1 MRGKEIK
8 RLLKERGRSQA
19 ELARYLT
26 KTDASVSRL
35 VREEREAKASEVEA
49 IREFFNQPP
58 DAAPVRAG
66 HAGLI
71 PLYGYAAAGD
81 GDRLAMV
88 SEQVLEWMDP
98 PDIQGRANATAAFR
112 VSGESMEPRLFA
124 GEIVYVALGLA
135 PARGQDCIVELI
147 DDTALIKIYEGSREG
162 RVFLKQF
169 NPAKQLDLAWDKIRA
184 VHAVVARA

>member
-19 ELARYLT
+19 ELARFLN

-35 VREEREAKASEVEA
+35 VREEREAKASEVAA
-49 IREFFNQPP
+49 IRDFFNQPP
-58 DAAPVRAG
+58 EAAPIRSG
-66 HAGLI
+66 HAGVI

-81 GDRLAMV
+81 GERIAMIQ
-88 SEQVLEWMDP
+88 EQVLEWLDP

-124 GEIVYVALGLA
+124 GELVYVALGLA
-135 PARGQDCIVELI
+135 PARGQDCIVELQ
-147 DDTALIKIYEGSREG
+147 DNSALVKTYDGSRDG
-162 RVFLKQF
+162 RIYLKQY
-169 NPAKQLDLAWDKIRA
+169 NPDKQLAFTWDQMRGL
-184 VHAVVARA
+184 HAVVARA